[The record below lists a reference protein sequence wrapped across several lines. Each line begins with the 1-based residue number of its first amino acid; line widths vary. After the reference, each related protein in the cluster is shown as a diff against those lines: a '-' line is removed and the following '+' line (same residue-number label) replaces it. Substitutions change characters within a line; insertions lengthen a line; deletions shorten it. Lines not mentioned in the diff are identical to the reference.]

1 MRIFFA
7 GESGPEKRER
17 RWQRLFRKRLLSY
30 WYIKQDGIDTH
41 FAFNWLKQKHN
52 YVMKEKKIEL
62 LMDSGAFSAWNKG
75 IRIDFDEYINFCL
88 ENESYCDFI
97 VNLDVI
103 PGSPFKKSTKE
114 DVENSVKEGW
124 NNYKKMLEAGIPKEK
139 LIHVFHQGEDFK
151 WLQKMVKQ
159 IPYIGVSPAN
169 DKTTQQKIV
178 WLDQCMPYV
187 TDDKGMPIVK
197 FHGFGVTSLP
207 IMLRYPWY
215 SVDSTS
221 WVVTGRMGSIYIPR
235 YRSGEWIYDE
245 QSWKIAVSNRSPSQ
259 KEAGQHISTLTPK
272 QREILLH
279 YIHDKGYQLGH
290 SDFRKVEQSHVL
302 AENERWAEKKPTDKT
317 AYREIEIIT
326 EPGISNKYQLRDE
339 MNIIYFLDLEKSM
352 PAWPWAFQRKEAQSG
367 FFQ

>member
-1 MRIFFA
+1 M
-7 GESGPEKRER
+7 PETKTKKVE
-17 RWQRLFRKRLLSY
+17 LFL
-30 WYIKQDGIDTH
+30 
-41 FAFNWLKQKHN
+41 
-52 YVMKEKKIEL
+52 
-62 LMDSGAFSAWNKG
+62 DSGAFSAKTQGVEINLK
-75 IRIDFDEYINFCL
+75 DYIQFIQ
-88 ENESYCDFI
+88 ENESIIDIYA
-97 VNLDVI
+97 NLDVI
-103 PGSPFKKSTKE
+103 GDAEATWK
-114 DVENSVKEGW
+114 NQQ
-124 NNYKKMLEAGIPKEK
+124 KMERVGLHP
-139 LIHVFHQGEDFK
+139 LPCFHYGEDLK
-151 WLQKMVKQ
+151 WLKLYLDKYDYIALGGMVRAGTDLLMQ
-159 IPYIGVSPAN
+159 
-169 DKTTQQKIV
+169 
-178 WLDQCMPYV
+178 WLDPLFTQHLC
-187 TDDKGMPIVK
+187 DEKGMPKVK
-197 FHGFGVTSLP
+197 VHGFGLTSLP
-207 IMLRYPWY
+207 LMLRYPWY

-317 AYREIEIIT
+317 AKREIEIIT

-352 PAWPWAFQRKEAQSG
+352 PAWPWAFQRKGAQSG